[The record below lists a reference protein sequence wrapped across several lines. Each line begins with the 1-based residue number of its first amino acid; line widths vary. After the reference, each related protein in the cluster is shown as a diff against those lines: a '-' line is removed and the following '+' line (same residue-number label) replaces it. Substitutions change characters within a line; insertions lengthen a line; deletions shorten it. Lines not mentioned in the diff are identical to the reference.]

1 MSGSN
6 IKSSQDRQEC
16 KVEVIDNLRP
26 LNGGLQKVS
35 ETAKIINTT
44 DGLENA
50 KGPITKGI

>member
-6 IKSSQDRQEC
+6 IKASQPRQET
-16 KVEVIDNLRP
+16 KLEIVNGLKP
-26 LNGGLQKVS
+26 MNGGLQKIS
-35 ETAKIINTT
+35 ATTQIINTT